1 MISVVVFVFCFQF
14 WTDSVLWI
22 GIRLTEID
30 EFRFETNITK
40 GVWIGIRLTEIE
52 LVSALF

>member
-40 GVWIGIRLTEIE
+40 GVWIGI
-52 LVSALF
+52 